1 MKPSLEQFRKIINAI
16 QEMEKNEDIV
26 TKMLVC
32 KDSTGWIDFGGDLI
46 SETVKLLETAL
57 DDKYETIQWWF
68 WEFIR
73 EEDPRLIYE
82 DIKGNEDE
90 QIEFN
95 LSKVDSLYYYLTGEK
110 RLVPQ
115 RIVKVHL
122 QTAPPMVKKSVKDV
136 FDEMVKQF
144 GGTSA
149 D

>member
-16 QEMEKNEDIV
+16 QEMEKNEDIL

-46 SETVKLLETAL
+46 SETVKLLETTL

-73 EEDPRLIYE
+73 EEDPKYIYE
-82 DIKGNEDE
+82 DLDDE
-90 QIEFN
+90 LEVRYD
-95 LSKVDSLYYYLTGEK
+95 LSKVESLYFYLIGEK
-110 RLVPQ
+110 D
-115 RIVKVHL
+115 KTVHK
-122 QTAPPMVKKSVKDV
+122 TVKKS
-136 FDEMVKQF
+136 DETKVYNVVSFEDLKSMWE
-144 GGTSA
+144 GMLGA

>member
-16 QEMEKNEDIV
+16 QEMEKNEDIL

-68 WEFIR
+68 WEFINR
-73 EEDPRLIYE
+73 EDPKYIHE
-82 DIKGNEDE
+82 DLDDE
-90 QIEFN
+90 LEVRYD
-95 LSKVDSLYYYLTGEK
+95 LSKVESLYFYLIGEK
-110 RLVPQ
+110 D
-115 RIVKVHL
+115 KTVHK
-122 QTAPPMVKKSVKDV
+122 TVKKS
-136 FDEMVKQF
+136 DETKVYNVVSFEDLKSMWEEML
-144 GGTSA
+144 GA